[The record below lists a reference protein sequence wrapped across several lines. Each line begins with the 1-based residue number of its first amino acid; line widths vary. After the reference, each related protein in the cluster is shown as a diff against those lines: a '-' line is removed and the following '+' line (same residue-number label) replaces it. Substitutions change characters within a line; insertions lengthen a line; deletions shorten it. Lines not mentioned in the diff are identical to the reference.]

1 MPREDRR
8 VIFDMSET
16 YQALYKLTLKQESAS
31 KLIIGVIVKVV
42 ESEDDATKISFF
54 LKNPQT
60 DEKKVVI
67 YTRDFVAAAL
77 MMYCRGA
84 GIPLP
89 RKAAKSVVIEKDKII
104 LRALV

>member
-16 YQALYKLTLKQESAS
+16 YQALYKLSSQKENAV
-31 KLIIGVIVKVV
+31 KLIAGVITMVE
-42 ESEDDATKISFF
+42 ESEDDPNKINFF

-60 DEKKVVI
+60 GDKRVVI
-67 YTRDFVAAAL
+67 YTRDFLAAAL

-89 RKAAKSVVIEKDKII
+89 RKAAKSVILEKDTII
-104 LRALV
+104 LRAVV